1 MLAQSIFPAE
11 TINRAK
17 VPTSFNA
24 GNLTVDN
31 TGSYASARIN
41 HALLFHSP
49 ECNAPACLIVVFQ
62 KGSKSLMKIYWVGI
76 PSQNIGIDTQT
87 VN

>member
-1 MLAQSIFPAE
+1 MLAQPIFPAE

-31 TGSYASARIN
+31 TGSYASVRLTMLCFSILQN
-41 HALLFHSP
+41 GTRLHASSLFSK
-49 ECNAPACLIVVFQ
+49 
-62 KGSKSLMKIYWVGI
+62 KGASL
-76 PSQNIGIDTQT
+76 S
-87 VN
+87 